1 MEYEKQVKALRC
13 CAGANP
19 PGTKCPF
26 YDEYWCG
33 NECLDKRLKDAATSI
48 EELMAQVKDK
58 DYLIQQ
64 QADEIERLRRDVKK
78 QQEKMIELA
87 KKLPKRSQWTNL
99 RISAEGTSSVEC
111 VLCGA
116 TIHNGFTKEPNYC
129 PNCGAMMVPVIVERK
144 EEKA

>member
-1 MEYEKQVKALRC
+1 MTA
-13 CAGANP
+13 
-19 PGTKCPF
+19 
-26 YDEYWCG
+26 
-33 NECLDKRLKDAATSI
+33 I
-48 EELMAQVKDK
+48 EELSAQLADK

-64 QADEIERLRRDVKK
+64 QTYEIQRLMADVKR

-99 RISAEGTSSVEC
+99 RISVDGTSSVEC

-129 PNCGAMMVPVIVERK
+129 PNCGAKMEPPK
-144 EEKA
+144 EEA

>member
-1 MEYEKQVKALRC
+1 MEYENQVKALRC
-13 CAGANP
+13 CA
-19 PGTKCPF
+19 KHDRRCL
-26 YDEYWCG
+26 
-33 NECLDKRLKDAATSI
+33 ECEFLRNGYCSLQLDAATSI
-48 EELMAQVKDK
+48 EELMAQVRDK

-99 RISAEGTSSVEC
+99 RISVDGTSSVEC

-129 PNCGAMMVPVIVERK
+129 PKCGAKMEVQE
-144 EEKA
+144 

>member
-1 MEYEKQVKALRC
+1 MTA
-13 CAGANP
+13 
-19 PGTKCPF
+19 
-26 YDEYWCG
+26 
-33 NECLDKRLKDAATSI
+33 I
-48 EELMAQVKDK
+48 EELSAQLADK

-99 RISAEGTSSVEC
+99 RISVDGTSSVEC

-129 PNCGAMMVPVIVERK
+129 PNCGAKMEVQDGQ
-144 EEKA
+144 